1 MSQTQSHRYRWIPW
15 VFVAA
20 MAVVVAV
27 NGGLVY
33 FATRE
38 PVGLIVKNPYQDGL
52 RYNERLAERREQR
65 ALGWQIAAAVYPAAT
80 AGSFEVRI
88 EARDRSG
95 APLSMLAGKVRF
107 DRPVERLATVETELK
122 PLGNGYYLA
131 AVKLPRPGQWDLT
144 VDFTDGAAQHSSST
158 RITAQ

>member
-1 MSQTQSHRYRWIPW
+1 MSQSQSHRYRWIPW

-20 MAVVVAV
+20 MLVVVAV

-52 RYNERLAERREQR
+52 RYNERLAEWREQL
-65 ALGWQIAAAVYPAAT
+65 ALGWQIAAAVYPAT
-80 AGSFEVRI
+80 VAGSIEVRI
-88 EARDRSG
+88 EARDRTG
-95 APLSMLAGKVRF
+95 MPLSRLDGTVRF
-107 DRPVERLATVETELK
+107 DRPIERLATIETRLT
-122 PLGNGYYLA
+122 PLGNGFYSA

-144 VDFTDGAAQHSSST
+144 VDFTDGAVRHSSSM